1 MRRAV
6 FAGSFDPVTT
16 GHIDIV
22 ERAASMFDELIVC
35 IFHNVAK
42 EGCFPLEQRVA
53 FLRTATARALR
64 LILGHNFFC
73 AESRLCRFFPK
84 RTALFRKTFKKMHR
98 VLFLFA
104 QILTSLTFRI
114 KKSVFSL
121 IQNHKSKTCYCLFD
135 GSRYT
140 AAPAFLL
147 TTVCHLAR
155 VATGLAPYEA
165 LLSRQERECH
175 PKRQKSCRPVFCIH
189 YFKFRNSSVRISL
202 RGEAFLLSPQ
212 RRTHPPAHSLL
223 RSTSAPSSSRR
234 A

>member
-1 MRRAV
+1 M
-6 FAGSFDPVTT
+6 G
-16 GHIDIV
+16 
-22 ERAASMFDELIVC
+22 AA
-35 IFHNVAK
+35 
-42 EGCFPLEQRVA
+42 
-53 FLRTATARALR
+53 TLR
-64 LILGHNFFC
+64 LRLSYLRLFVILLFALLVRFARCPFGSRFRLPRFCPRNF
-73 AESRLCRFFPK
+73 RRLHLCRFAFFSDLGVYRRPRIPSFP
-84 RTALFRKTFKKMHR
+84 LP
-98 VLFLFA
+98 
-104 QILTSLTFRI
+104 
-114 KKSVFSL
+114 
-121 IQNHKSKTCYCLFD
+121 
-135 GSRYT
+135 GSR
-140 AAPAFLL
+140 F
-147 TTVCHLAR
+147 HSR